1 MPHEFEW
8 RKQQQARSRNIKI
21 KHSLL
26 LLLCNPNL
34 WSLLFAVNIISIY
47 FRQWNVIRFIFVS
60 VRKCSQQIHFVV
72 IFCLFPIFVIACKV
86 MKMLYERGSYY
97 YVAAKTTICPTTF
110 NFCFHKFWLVESI
123 SLSAK
128 FVAFKLNLFRLW
140 LRILYVEFIG

>member
-1 MPHEFEW
+1 MNGENSNKPGQE
-8 RKQQQARSRNIKI
+8 IKI
-21 KHSLL
+21 KPSLL

-60 VRKCSQQIHFVV
+60 VRICLQQIHFVV

-110 NFCFHKFWLVESI
+110 NFCFHKFILLESI

-128 FVAFKLNLFRLW
+128 FVAFKLNLFRLR

>member
-1 MPHEFEW
+1 MPQEFEW

-60 VRKCSQQIHFVV
+60 VRICLQQIHFVV

-97 YVAAKTTICPTTF
+97 YVAAKDNYMSN
-110 NFCFHKFWLVESI
+110 NFQLCCVAI
-123 SLSAK
+123 SLS
-128 FVAFKLNLFRLW
+128 
-140 LRILYVEFIG
+140 